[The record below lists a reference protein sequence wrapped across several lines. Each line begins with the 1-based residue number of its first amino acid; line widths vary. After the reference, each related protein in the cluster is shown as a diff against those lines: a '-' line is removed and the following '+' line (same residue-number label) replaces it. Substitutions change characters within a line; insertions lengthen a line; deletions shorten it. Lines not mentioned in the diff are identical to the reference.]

1 MFNYISKVFKI
12 MQFIENNFMWL
23 FTLIFGILKVIKPFI
38 IQKQKIDQTNSKPE
52 NRKEP
57 VGVTDDNGFKQ
68 VQATVGKSPKPNE
81 IPVGTISETKT
92 TISGEGTL
100 KQINNGNE
108 PGERSTEDILKDLSK
123 ILNRNN

>member
-12 MQFIENNFMWL
+12 VQFIKNNFMWL
-23 FTLIFGILKVIKPFI
+23 FALIFGILKVIKPFI
-38 IQKQKIDQTNSKPE
+38 TQKEKVEQINSKPE

-57 VGVTDDNGFKQ
+57 IGVTDNNGFKQ
-68 VQATVGKSPKPNE
+68 VQATASNSPKPNE
-81 IPVGTISETKT
+81 IPVGTIPETKT
-92 TISGEGTL
+92 TISGEAEL
-100 KQINNGNE
+100 KPINNGNK